1 MVPTDLI
8 PGFPTLTQFYSF
20 LIQLYSF
27 FSPFGFIKL
36 K

>member
-1 MVPTDLI
+1 MVPADLI

-20 LIQLYSF
+20 